1 MPDTGSTAGINI
13 GDAVVNFVGDMTQL
27 DQGVDRLTDRIESGM
42 TRASANVGQLDDALE
57 TAGET
62 AVGAGEEID
71 GAMGRS
77 SGSIR
82 EAKGEAMLLGEAFGV
97 HLPRHV
103 NSFIATLPGVGE
115 ALESAFAA
123 TAVLFIIEAIV
134 KLTEKT
140 TEFISTT
147 FIYTEAMKAADEALK
162 ASNKQ
167 HADAIEALAKEK
179 KAFEDSLDP
188 IKAQKKAHEELKDAI
203 ALEEEQIKKLQNT
216 VATAAVAVEGFWG
229 KAVNYA
235 LAAMDKIAGTHLL
248 ESHLIQQQLD
258 ANTAAQAKQDNDLLA
273 LQDKHNRDVE
283 ALREQDVTA
292 ERAAA
297 KAKADSQFEYW
308 GDQQRAYEAM
318 IAENDKLVAANE
330 KLMASMSKRATLQE
344 TVVAGADKGAIE
356 HMKELVKAMD
366 EQGKAI
372 DNTAR
377 SIAPFAADFN
387 SAFVAAASGAEGW
400 GKAME
405 GATGQALQALAQWC
419 QAQAVKNLAEGL
431 AAAANPF
438 TAAQAPGYFAAAAEF
453 EAAALAAGVAGAVV
467 SGAGGGG
474 SAGGGGAYSGT
485 GTTHVTSGAGAA
497 PGPASTTTRLAGGGL
512 ISAPTMA
519 MIGDSASGG
528 PANEAV
534 MPLDSPEAMAKI
546 AGAIAPHLASMMGG
560 GGGRSHTFNATMFG
574 QLKNSD
580 LKKLTKQINQAVNK
594 GTVTLNSTRTG
605 RIVKRSA

>member
-1 MPDTGSTAGINI
+1 MSDLSSSGSQGISI
-13 GDAVVNFVGDMTQL
+13 GDCTVSFLADLTNL
-27 DQGVDRLTDRIESGM
+27 DQGVDKLNERIESGM
-42 TRASANVGQLDDALE
+42 TRASQNVGQLDSALE

-62 AVGAGEEID
+62 ATVAAGEVEES
-71 GAMGRS
+71 MERSRS
-77 SGSIR
+77 SVA
-82 EAKGEAMLLGEAFGV
+82 EARAEVGLLGEEFGV
-97 HLPRHV
+97 RLPRHV
-103 NSFIATLPGVGE
+103 RGFVAELPGVGE

-147 FIYTEAMKAADEALK
+147 FVYTEAMKAADEALK

-188 IKAQKKAHEELKDAI
+188 IKAQKKAHEELKEAV
-203 ALEEEQIKKLQNT
+203 AKEEEEIKKLQTT
-216 VATAAVAVEGFWG
+216 VATAATAVEGFWG

-258 ANTAAQAKQDNDLLA
+258 ANKAAQEKQDAELLA
-273 LQDKHNRDVE
+273 LQDKHNKDVE
-283 ALREQDVTA
+283 VLREQDVTA

-308 GDQQRAYEAM
+308 GDQQRAYEAQ

-330 KLMASMSKRATLQE
+330 KLMASMSKRAVLQE
-344 TVVAGADKGAIE
+344 TVVAGADKSAIE
-356 HMKELVKAMD
+356 HMKALVKAMHD
-366 EQGKAI
+366 QGKAI
-372 DNTAR
+372 DDTAR

-431 AAAANPF
+431 AAAADPF
-438 TAAQAPGYFAAAAEF
+438 TAAEAPGYYAAAAEF
-453 EAAALAAGVAGAVV
+453 EAAALAAGVAGSVV

-474 SAGGGGAYSGT
+474 SAVGGGGAYSGT
-485 GTTHVTSGAGAA
+485 GTSHVTSGSGAA
-497 PGPASTTTRLAGGGL
+497 LGPASTVTKFAAGGL
-512 ISAPTMA
+512 ISAPTLA
-519 MIGDSASGG
+519 VLGDSPSGG
-528 PANEAV
+528 AANEAV

-546 AGAIAPHLASMMGG
+546 AAALGPHLGG
-560 GGGRSHTFNATMFG
+560 GGNTHFNMHVKG
-574 QLKNSD
+574 MISD
-580 LKKLTKQINQAVNK
+580 SDTRRLTKKISKMVKASTATLHSSN
-594 GTVTLNSTRTG
+594 TLRVT
-605 RIVKRSA
+605 KRSQ